1 MKTQDSRVQIV
12 ALVYPR
18 DVLAAN
24 QFPTQYLEAAV
35 RKMIADLTDAQ
46 NSLRPAQSVLHY

>member
-12 ALVYPR
+12 ALVCPR